1 MNVKDFLLAMLN
13 KGKIDKQKFDLLAAN
28 EAAKKVALDKAKS
41 ASLTK
46 AELQDIVDTLTAKK
60 AVKK

>member
-13 KGKIDKQKFDLLAAN
+13 KGKIDKKKYDELAVN
-28 EAAKKVALDKAKS
+28 ETAKNAAIDKAKS

-46 AELQDIVDTLTAKK
+46 AELQAIVDTLTK

>member
-1 MNVKDFLLAMLN
+1 MTAKDFLLSMLN
-13 KGKIDKQKFDLLAAN
+13 KGKIDKQKYDLLSAN
-28 EAAKKVALDKAKS
+28 EAAKKAAIDKAKS

-46 AELQDIVDTLTAKK
+46 AELQAIVDTLTK